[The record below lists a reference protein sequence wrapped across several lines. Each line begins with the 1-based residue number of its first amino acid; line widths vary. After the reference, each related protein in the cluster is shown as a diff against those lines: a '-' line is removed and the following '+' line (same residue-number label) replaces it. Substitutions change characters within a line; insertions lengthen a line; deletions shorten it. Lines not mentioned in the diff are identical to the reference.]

1 MAEYEKIRKETIDM
15 VKKAEDEWW
24 LSECEKL
31 QNAGE
36 KEKWK
41 IISRLMNHTVVT
53 DVWRI
58 RKYDRGGYIYSSLMM
73 KTFGV
78 SWRVI

>member
-1 MAEYEKIRKETIDM
+1 MSSDGLWKSWLNMAEYEKIRKETIDM

-41 IISRLMNHTVVT
+41 IISRLMNHTLVT

-58 RKYDRGGYIYSSLMM
+58 RSMTEVAIYIAL
-73 KTFGV
+73 
-78 SWRVI
+78 